1 MPHQAKLPDERVA
14 GRASPANDPTVLA
27 ADAVFERDEAYA
39 PARAPLA
46 PIRFGR
52 LALWMASATALGIGV
67 LGTVAYSMWFT
78 HDQRVYAEAMASA
91 RKTLGIEQP
100 ALAQTQSGG
109 VVEAAP
115 VTSAPVTSAPV
126 TSIVTIPAA
135 PATPETT
142 DLAEINDTD
151 DSTTVATVVAPSGSD
166 SAPVAQGSARK
177 VSGSAQTAA
186 APMRTGRSA
195 QTQAARRHVARAKS
209 DTGLFARMGAFFH
222 RVSYQ
227 QQRNGTSRQREEYSR
242 P

>member
-1 MPHQAKLPDERVA
+1 MPHQAKLPDDRVA

-27 ADAVFERDEAYA
+27 ADAVFEREEAYA
-39 PARAPLA
+39 PARASLSPL
-46 PIRFGR
+46 RFGR

-115 VTSAPVTSAPV
+115 TA
-126 TSIVTIPAA
+126 SIVTPSGYAAAPIATA

-142 DLAEINDTD
+142 DLAELNDTD
-151 DSTTVATVVAPSGSD
+151 DSSTVATVIAPSGGD
-166 SAPVAQGSARK
+166 SAPAAPGSARK
-177 VSGSAQTAA
+177 VSGNAQNGA
-186 APMRTGRSA
+186 APMRAGRGA
-195 QTQAARRHVARAKS
+195 TTQAARRHVARTRS

-227 QQRNGTSRQREEYSR
+227 QQRNGTSRQRDEYSR

>member
-1 MPHQAKLPDERVA
+1 MPHQAKLPDERVT
-14 GRASPANDPTVLA
+14 GRASPANDPTVPA
-27 ADAVFERDEAYA
+27 ADAVFERDDAYA

-109 VVEAAP
+109 AVEAAP
-115 VTSAPVTSAPV
+115 VTSPPV

-151 DSTTVATVVAPSGSD
+151 DSTTFATVTAPSGSD

-177 VSGSAQTAA
+177 VSGNAQTAA
-186 APMRTGRSA
+186 VPMRTGRSA